1 MGHTWGLPPSG
12 TTGDTVEG
20 LSTAVTDQNPG
31 EWVYSLLPSRWAVP
45 PWCRPFHPHVLA
57 SLPQLF
63 HLSWYM
69 VEAVPDHFIGLA
81 PMVDGLAIVEPVVQN
96 RADGT
101 FGEWF
106 AAGSTVPLTVQLQ
119 GQSPEGI

>member
-1 MGHTWGLPPSG
+1 MGHAWRLLPSG
-12 TTGDTVEG
+12 TTGDAVEG
-20 LSTAVTDQNPG
+20 LSAAVADQNPG
-31 EWVYSLLPSRWAVP
+31 KRVYPLLPSRWTVP
-45 PWCRPFHPHVLA
+45 PWLRLFYPHVLA

-81 PMVDGLAIVEPVVQN
+81 PVVDGLAIVEPVVQN

-106 AAGSTVPLTVQLQ
+106 AAGCTVTLAVQL
-119 GQSPEGI
+119 